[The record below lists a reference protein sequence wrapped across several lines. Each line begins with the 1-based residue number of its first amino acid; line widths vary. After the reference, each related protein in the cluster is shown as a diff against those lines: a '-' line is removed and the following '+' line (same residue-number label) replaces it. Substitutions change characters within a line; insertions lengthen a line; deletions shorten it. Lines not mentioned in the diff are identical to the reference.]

1 MHDVAI
7 IGGGPAGSTAAALL
21 SAAGRSVVLFEKERF
36 PRFHIGESLL
46 PFNLDLFRRLGVL
59 PALEGRFIEKWGAR
73 LFSSDGAI
81 TRYIEFQKGLVPG
94 HPRAFHVLRSEFDT
108 LLLENARKKGAEIH
122 QASAVVEAH
131 ASHQDGCELTV
142 RSETG
147 RIERHRARFLLDGS
161 GRDAFVASRR
171 RLRSMTPHLR
181 KAAVYAHYEGVLR
194 DEGPAAG
201 DIVLVILQDGW
212 FWLIPLPDKK
222 ASVGLVMEGSTLRSL
237 ALPPEKLL
245 EEALQSCPAARARM
259 TGARRISPVYSAS
272 DYSYQCREVAGD
284 GYLLM
289 GDAAAFIDPVFST
302 GVWLAM
308 SSAEMASDTLH
319 AALGSA
325 GRSANLAPA
334 RFTDYEKKVRRH
346 LRQYTRIVSRFYQPG
361 FMDLFLRPASR
372 FGITESVISL
382 LAGVPEP
389 TLSVRCRLAIFYSAV
404 RVHRRFRLAPPI
416 PLLKVLEQIPAGGGS

>member
-21 SAAGRSVVLFEKERF
+21 AAAGRSVVLFEKERF

-59 PALEGRFIEKWGAR
+59 EALEGRFIEKWGAR
-73 LFSSDGAI
+73 LFSSDGSI

-94 HPRAFHVLRSEFDT
+94 HPRAFHVLRSEFDA
-108 LLLENARKKGAEIH
+108 LLLENARKKGAEVH
-122 QASAVVEAH
+122 EAAAVVEAH
-131 ASHQDGCELTV
+131 PSHKDGCELTV
-142 RSETG
+142 RSEGG

-171 RLRSMTPHLR
+171 RLRSMTPHLK
-181 KAAVYAHYEGVLR
+181 KAAVYAHYEGVVR

-201 DIVLVILQDGW
+201 DIILVILQDGW
-212 FWLIPLPDKK
+212 FWLIPLPDQK
-222 ASVGLVMEGSTLRSL
+222 ASVGLVMEGSTLKSL
-237 ALPPEKLL
+237 ALPPERLL
-245 EEALQSCPAARARM
+245 EEALASCPAARARM
-259 TGARRISPVYSAS
+259 TQARRISPVYSAS

-284 GYLLM
+284 GYLLL

-319 AALGSA
+319 AALGS
-325 GRSANLAPA
+325 GSGSLSPA
-334 RFTDYEKKVRRH
+334 RFADYERKVRRH
-346 LRQYTRIVSRFYQPG
+346 LQQYTRIVSRFYQPG
-361 FMDLFLRPASR
+361 FMDLFLRPATR

-389 TLSVRCRLAIFYSAV
+389 SLSVRCRLAIFYSAV

-416 PLLKVLEQIPAGGGS
+416 PLLKVLERCPAGASS